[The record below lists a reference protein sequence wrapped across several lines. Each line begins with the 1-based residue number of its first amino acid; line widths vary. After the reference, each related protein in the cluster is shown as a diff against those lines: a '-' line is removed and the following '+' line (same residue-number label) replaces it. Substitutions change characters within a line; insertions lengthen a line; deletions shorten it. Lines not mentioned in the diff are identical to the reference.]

1 MNFKKIE
8 VFGFKSFAD
17 RKVIEI
23 NEGITGIVG
32 PNGCG
37 KSNVADAVRWV
48 LGEQSAKALRGKSM
62 QDVIFNGTKVRK
74 SMSFAEVSLFFDNT
88 EKLFPT
94 LAFDEVKITRK
105 LFRSGE
111 SEYYINDTQCRLMD
125 IQEIIRNT
133 GLGKEGYSIIGQGR
147 VSEIINA
154 KPVDRRAIFEDAAG
168 ISTHKKRKKEAQSK
182 LERTE
187 TNLQRIESILL
198 ELDRQLEP
206 LERQS
211 ADARKYLQLRDELRD
226 LEINEFVYGFEHNAE
241 LKAQVQKTLD
251 EVAEQLES
259 MRGQYADADKQY
271 NKKTADRNN
280 TDVYISRLRDELT
293 ALAVAAESV
302 RGAGNTLSERM
313 SHLTSNRADAEA
325 RLIAIEED
333 IDKKDEEHTYHV
345 THLNMAKEEQGEVK
359 EEYDEAD
366 GEYEELLAKIT
377 QGEQEMESRNDEL
390 LKAMESIADIKENY
404 GKLTAERDTLLE
416 REDELSAEMTD
427 IKSELKAAEE
437 DRLELEKDVDRL
449 RRQRDRLASSRNE
462 VMFSLREAGEKVEKN
477 RAAMTE
483 LQTRISGLESR
494 IKMLAEYS
502 RDYANFRD
510 AVKHLMQAARGD
522 EELSSHIEGLVAE
535 IIKVPKEYETAITTA
550 LGGSVQNV
558 VTADE
563 EDAKFLIRYLKNNRL
578 GTVTFLPLTSYKRR
592 DLDPRLA
599 GILRERGC
607 LGEASKLV
615 SFDKRYDNIVS
626 GLLGSTVVFD
636 NTDNAVEAAR
646 RSGYNVRIVTLEGDM
661 INTSGAISGGAV
673 NRSAMASV
681 FGHERTLEEYRAAA
695 EKMKKEYDKAVVA
708 YKDAQEEADELQ
720 EQLKVFDEDFRNAEV
735 ELATA
740 SQKLEK
746 ASGRCDE
753 LSTSLTAK
761 TGARENIRRR
771 IDMINGALDSVDADK
786 GVPVH
791 DDEAEKERRAGYAKM
806 RERSKELSARLT
818 ELRVKLTSLENAI
831 ASHSENIERLER
843 ESKALSEERTA
854 IRRILSDTED
864 KIKQTES
871 DIDNAVVSDEDR
883 KRQSEIKEK
892 IASLDEYKAKLDE
905 EIAAVMN
912 FKESLTQSMISANEE
927 KVRQEAKMQK
937 IDEDAEEMRV
947 HISEEYDLDYESAA
961 RYRRADFD
969 HEKAAG
975 EIGKLRRAMSKIG
988 PVNLEAI
995 DMYKETQA
1003 RHDELAAQRDD
1014 MRKAQSDILEII
1026 ANLSKEM
1033 SERFD
1038 REFKKINSNFQT
1050 IFSEMFGGGT
1060 GRLEVDLDSAEDP
1073 LEAGIEIYAEP
1084 PGKNLRN
1091 LSQLSGG
1098 EQAFTA
1104 ICILF
1109 AILRLRPMPF
1119 CILDEIDAALDES
1132 NVDLFARYLK
1142 RFSDS
1147 TQFIVITHRK
1157 PTMEQA
1163 DMLYGVT
1170 MQELGVSDVVSVSL
1184 KEAVKHSESK

>member
-17 RKVIEI
+17 RKKIEI
-23 NEGITGIVG
+23 NDGITGIVG

-62 QDVIFNGTKVRK
+62 QDVIFNGTKMRK
-74 SMSFAEVSLFFDNT
+74 SMSFAEVSLYFDNKD
-88 EKLFPT
+88 KLFPT

-111 SEYYINDTQCRLMD
+111 SEYYINDTQCRLRD

-182 LERTE
+182 LEQTE
-187 TNLQRIESILL
+187 NNLQRIESVLQ

-211 ADARKYLQLRDELRD
+211 ADARKFLQLRDELRD
-226 LEINEFVYGFEHNAE
+226 LEINEFVYGYEHNADQ
-241 LKAQVQKTLD
+241 KAQVQAELD
-251 EVAEQLES
+251 SISAQLES
-259 MRGQYADADKQY
+259 LTTEQEEADKKY
-271 NKKTADRNN
+271 SRMTMDRNN

-293 ALAVAAESV
+293 ELAVAAESK
-302 RGAGNTLSERM
+302 RGEGNTLSERM
-313 SHLTSNRADAEA
+313 AHLTSNRKEAES
-325 RLIAIEED
+325 RLVTIEDE
-333 IDKKDEEHTYHV
+333 IESKDQQHTYHV
-345 THLNMAKEEQGEVK
+345 SQLNMAKEEKAEVQA
-359 EEYDEAD
+359 EHDELD
-366 GEYEELLAKIT
+366 KEYEELLAKLT
-377 QGEQEMESRNDEL
+377 EGEREMESRNDEL
-390 LKAMESIADIKENY
+390 LKAMASIADIKENY
-404 GKLTAERDTLLE
+404 GKLTAERDTLTE
-416 REDELSAEMTD
+416 REDELSDEMTD
-427 IKSELKAAEE
+427 IKGELKQAEE
-437 DRLELEKDVDRL
+437 SRLALESNVQKL
-449 RRQRDRLASSRNE
+449 TKQRDRLASSRNE
-462 VMFSLREAGEKVEKN
+462 IMFSLREANAKAEKY
-477 RAAMTE
+477 RTAAVDIQAN
-483 LQTRISGLESR
+483 LSGLESR
-494 IKMLAEYS
+494 IKLLADYS
-502 RDYANFRD
+502 RDYSNFRD
-510 AVKHLMQAARGD
+510 SVKRLMMAAKHND
-522 EELSSHIEGLVAE
+522 ELASHIEGVVAD
-535 IIKVPKEYETAITTA
+535 IIKVPAKYETAMTVA

-558 VTADE
+558 VTENE
-563 EDAKFLIRYLKNNRL
+563 EDAKYLIRYLKTNGL
-578 GTVTFLPLTSYKRR
+578 ASVTFLPLTSYKRR
-592 DLDPRLA
+592 DLDARYA
-599 GILRERGC
+599 GILREKGC

-615 SFDKRYDNIVS
+615 SFDKKYDSIVS

-636 NTDNAVEAAR
+636 NMDDAIAAAR
-646 RSGYNVRIVTLEGDM
+646 RYSYGVRIVTLEGEM
-661 INTSGAISGGAV
+661 LNTTGAISGGSM
-673 NRSAMASV
+673 NRSAMANV
-681 FGHERTLEEYRAAA
+681 FGHERTLQEYRDNA
-695 EKMKKEYDKAVVA
+695 EKLKREHEKAVSA
-708 YKDAQEEADELQ
+708 YKAAQEEADELQ
-720 EQLKVFDEDFRNAEV
+720 EQLKVFDEDFHNAEV
-735 ELATA
+735 DLATA
-740 SQKLEK
+740 TQKLEK
-746 ASGRCDE
+746 AAGKCDE
-753 LSTSLTAK
+753 LSASLTAK
-761 TGARENIRRR
+761 TQARENIRSR
-771 IDMINGALDSVDADK
+771 ISLINSALESVDTGK
-786 GVPVH
+786 EMPEH
-791 DDEAEKERRAGYAKM
+791 DDAAEKERRAGYAKM
-806 RERSKELSARLT
+806 RERSKQLSAQLT
-818 ELRVKLTSLENAI
+818 ELRVELNNLENAVNT
-831 ASHSENIERLER
+831 HSEAITRLEG
-843 ESKALSEERTA
+843 EIAALKEEHSA
-854 IRRILSDTED
+854 IRRALSDTED

-871 DIDNAVVSDEDR
+871 DIDNAVVSAEDR
-883 KRQSEIKEK
+883 KRQTEIKDK
-892 IASLDEYKAKLDE
+892 ISKLDEYKAKLDE
-905 EIAAVMN
+905 DIAALLVH
-912 FKESLTQSMISANEE
+912 KDGLTKSLISANEE

-947 HISEEYDLDYESAA
+947 HIAEEYELDYAGA
-961 RYRRADFD
+961 VRFRRADFD
-969 HEKAAG
+969 HEKAVG
-975 EIGKLRRAMSKIG
+975 EITKLRRAMSKLG
-988 PVNLEAI
+988 PVSLESI
-995 DMYKETQA
+995 DMYKEVQG

-1026 ANLSKEM
+1026 ATLSKEM

-1184 KEAVKHSESK
+1184 KEAVKHSSSE

>member
-23 NEGITGIVG
+23 NDGITGIVG

-74 SMSFAEVSLFFDNT
+74 SMSFAEVSLYFDNKD
-88 EKLFPT
+88 KLFPT

-111 SEYYINDTQCRLMD
+111 SEYYINDTQCRLRD
-125 IQEIIRNT
+125 IQDIIRNT

-182 LERTE
+182 LEQTE
-187 TNLQRIESILL
+187 NNLQRIESILQ

-226 LEINEFVYGFEHNAE
+226 LEINEFVYGYEHNAE
-241 LKAQVQKTLD
+241 LKAQVQRDLD
-251 EVAEQLES
+251 AVIRQLEELRVQS
-259 MRGQYADADKQY
+259 EDADRRYSKM
-271 NKKTADRNN
+271 TMDRNN

-293 ALAVAAESV
+293 ALAVAAESI
-302 RGAGNTLSERM
+302 RGTGNTLSERM
-313 SHLTSNRADAEA
+313 AHLTSNREEAEA
-325 RLIAIEED
+325 RLVAIEED
-333 IDKKDEEHTYHV
+333 IDKKEQEHTYHV

-359 EEYDEAD
+359 EEYDELD
-366 GEYEELLAKIT
+366 KEYEELLAKLT
-377 QGEQEMESRNDEL
+377 EGEREMESRNDEL

-404 GKLTAERDTLLE
+404 GKLTAERDTLME

-427 IKSELKAAEE
+427 LKSELKGAEE
-437 DRLELEKDVDRL
+437 DKLELESTVQRL
-449 RRQRDRLASSRNE
+449 RKQRDRLASSRNE
-462 VMFSLREAGEKVEKN
+462 VMFALREANAKVEKN
-477 RAAMTE
+477 RSASVDIQSRM
-483 LQTRISGLESR
+483 SGLESR
-494 IKMLAEYS
+494 IKLLADYS

-510 AVKHLMQAARGD
+510 AVKHLMQAARHD
-522 EELSSHIEGLVAE
+522 EELDSHIEGLVAD
-535 IIKVPKEYETAITTA
+535 IIKVPKEYETAISTA

-558 VTADE
+558 VTANE
-563 EDAKFLIRYLKNNRL
+563 EDAKYLIRYLKNNRL
-578 GTVTFLPLTSYKRR
+578 GAVTFLPMTSYKRR
-592 DLDPRLA
+592 DLDPRMT
-599 GILRERGC
+599 GILRESGC

-615 SFDKRYDNIVS
+615 SYERKYDSIIS
-626 GLLGSTVVFD
+626 GLLGSTIVFD
-636 NTDNAVEAAR
+636 NLDNAVSAAR
-646 RSGYNVRIVTLEGDM
+646 RYGYNVRIVTLEGDM
-661 INTSGAISGGAV
+661 LNTTGAISGGTV
-673 NRSAMASV
+673 NKSAMSNV
-681 FGHERTLEEYRAAA
+681 FGHERTLQEYKDNA
-695 EKMKKEYDKAVVA
+695 EKLKKEYDKVVA
-708 YKDAQEEADELQ
+708 AYKRAQEEAEELQ
-720 EQLKVFDEDFRNAEV
+720 EQLKAFDEDFHNAEV

-740 SQKLEK
+740 TQKLEK
-746 ASGRCDE
+746 AAGKCNE
-753 LSTSLTAK
+753 LSASLTAK
-761 TGARENIRRR
+761 TDARENIRRR
-771 IDMINGALDSVDADK
+771 IQLISNALDSVDTGA
-786 GVPVH
+786 GVPAH
-791 DDEAEKERRAGYAKM
+791 DDEAEKERRAGYARM
-806 RERSKELSARLT
+806 RERSKELSSRLT
-818 ELRVKLTSLENAI
+818 ELRVQLTNLENNI
-831 ASHSENIERLER
+831 AMHGDNISRLEG
-843 ESKALSEERTA
+843 ESKALTEERTA
-854 IRRILSDTED
+854 IRQALTATED

-871 DIDNAVVSDEDR
+871 DIDNAVVSAEDK
-883 KRQSEIKEK
+883 KRQTEIKEK
-892 IASLDEYKAKLDE
+892 IASLDEYKSKLDE
-905 EIAAVMN
+905 DIAALLLSKDN
-912 FKESLTQSMISANEE
+912 LTKSTISANEE
-927 KVRQEAKMQK
+927 KVRQETKMQK

-947 HISEEYDLDYESAA
+947 HISEEYDLDYAGA
-961 RYRRADFD
+961 VRFRRADFD
-969 HEKAAG
+969 HEKAVG
-975 EIGKLRRAMSKIG
+975 EIAKLRRTMSKIG
-988 PVNLEAI
+988 PVNLESI
-995 DMYKETQA
+995 DMYKETQG

-1014 MRKAQSDILEII
+1014 MRKAQSDIMEII
-1026 ANLSKEM
+1026 ATLSKEM
-1033 SERFD
+1033 SERFN

-1184 KEAVKHSESK
+1184 KEAVKHSSSE

>member
-345 THLNMAKEEQGEVK
+345 THLNMAKEEQSEVK

-404 GKLTAERDTLLE
+404 GKLCSKPWR
-416 REDELSAEMTD
+416 
-427 IKSELKAAEE
+427 
-437 DRLELEKDVDRL
+437 
-449 RRQRDRLASSRNE
+449 ASPTSR
-462 VMFSLREAGEKVEKN
+462 K
-477 RAAMTE
+477 
-483 LQTRISGLESR
+483 I
-494 IKMLAEYS
+494 
-502 RDYANFRD
+502 
-510 AVKHLMQAARGD
+510 
-522 EELSSHIEGLVAE
+522 
-535 IIKVPKEYETAITTA
+535 
-550 LGGSVQNV
+550 
-558 VTADE
+558 
-563 EDAKFLIRYLKNNRL
+563 
-578 GTVTFLPLTSYKRR
+578 
-592 DLDPRLA
+592 
-599 GILRERGC
+599 
-607 LGEASKLV
+607 
-615 SFDKRYDNIVS
+615 
-626 GLLGSTVVFD
+626 
-636 NTDNAVEAAR
+636 
-646 RSGYNVRIVTLEGDM
+646 
-661 INTSGAISGGAV
+661 
-673 NRSAMASV
+673 
-681 FGHERTLEEYRAAA
+681 
-695 EKMKKEYDKAVVA
+695 
-708 YKDAQEEADELQ
+708 
-720 EQLKVFDEDFRNAEV
+720 
-735 ELATA
+735 TA
-740 SQKLEK
+740 S
-746 ASGRCDE
+746 
-753 LSTSLTAK
+753 
-761 TGARENIRRR
+761 
-771 IDMINGALDSVDADK
+771 
-786 GVPVH
+786 
-791 DDEAEKERRAGYAKM
+791 
-806 RERSKELSARLT
+806 
-818 ELRVKLTSLENAI
+818 
-831 ASHSENIERLER
+831 
-843 ESKALSEERTA
+843 
-854 IRRILSDTED
+854 
-864 KIKQTES
+864 
-871 DIDNAVVSDEDR
+871 
-883 KRQSEIKEK
+883 
-892 IASLDEYKAKLDE
+892 
-905 EIAAVMN
+905 
-912 FKESLTQSMISANEE
+912 
-927 KVRQEAKMQK
+927 
-937 IDEDAEEMRV
+937 
-947 HISEEYDLDYESAA
+947 
-961 RYRRADFD
+961 
-969 HEKAAG
+969 
-975 EIGKLRRAMSKIG
+975 
-988 PVNLEAI
+988 
-995 DMYKETQA
+995 
-1003 RHDELAAQRDD
+1003 
-1014 MRKAQSDILEII
+1014 
-1026 ANLSKEM
+1026 
-1033 SERFD
+1033 
-1038 REFKKINSNFQT
+1038 
-1050 IFSEMFGGGT
+1050 
-1060 GRLEVDLDSAEDP
+1060 
-1073 LEAGIEIYAEP
+1073 
-1084 PGKNLRN
+1084 
-1091 LSQLSGG
+1091 
-1098 EQAFTA
+1098 
-1104 ICILF
+1104 
-1109 AILRLRPMPF
+1109 
-1119 CILDEIDAALDES
+1119 
-1132 NVDLFARYLK
+1132 
-1142 RFSDS
+1142 
-1147 TQFIVITHRK
+1147 
-1157 PTMEQA
+1157 
-1163 DMLYGVT
+1163 
-1170 MQELGVSDVVSVSL
+1170 
-1184 KEAVKHSESK
+1184 

>member
-23 NEGITGIVG
+23 NDGITGIVG

-48 LGEQSAKALRGKSM
+48 LGEQSAKALRGKNM

-74 SMSFAEVSLFFDNT
+74 SMSFAEVSLFFDNS

-211 ADARKYLQLRDELRD
+211 EDARKYLQMRDELRA
-226 LEINEFVYGFEHNAE
+226 LEINEFIYGYEHNSE
-241 LKAQVQKTLD
+241 EKAQVREALD
-251 EVAEQLES
+251 DIEAQLKEKQE
-259 MRGQYADADKQY
+259 QYADADKQY
-271 NKKTADRNN
+271 AKKFAERNN
-280 TDVYISRLRDELT
+280 ADVYMSRLRDELT
-293 ALAVAAESV
+293 ELAVAAANMQ
-302 RGAGNTLSERM
+302 GAGNTLSERM
-313 SHLTSNRADAEA
+313 SHLTSNRAAAEE
-325 RLIAIEED
+325 RLVAIEND
-333 IDKKDEEHTYHV
+333 LDKKDEEHTYHV
-345 THLNMAKEEQGEVK
+345 TQLSMAKEEQGEVK
-359 EEYDEAD
+359 KEYDELD
-366 GEYEELLAKIT
+366 GEYSELLRKIT
-377 QGEQEMESRNDEL
+377 QSDEEMQNRLE
-390 LKAMESIADIKENY
+390 AMESIADIKENF
-404 GKLTAERDTLLE
+404 GKLTAERNTLAE
-416 REDELSAEMTD
+416 RVEELDKETAKIKSDLTSAE
-427 IKSELKAAEE
+427 EE
-437 DRLELEKDVDRL
+437 KLDLEANVQKL
-449 RRQRDRLASSRNE
+449 RTQRDRLASSCNE
-462 VMFSLREAGEKVEKN
+462 VRFSLRKATETVEKS
-477 RAAMTE
+477 RAMQAE
-483 LQTRISGLESR
+483 VQSRISGLESNIR
-494 IKMLAEYS
+494 MLAEYS
-502 RDYANFRD
+502 RDYKSFRD
-510 AVKHLMQAARGD
+510 AVKNLMQAAKTD

-535 IIKVPKEYETAITTA
+535 IIKVPKQYEVAISNA
-550 LGGSVQNV
+550 LGGAVQNV

-563 EDAKFLIRYLKNNRL
+563 DDAKYLINYLKANRL
-578 GTVTFLPLTSYKRR
+578 GAVTFLPLTSYKRR
-592 DLDPRLA
+592 DLDPRFA
-599 GILRERGC
+599 GVLRERGC

-615 SFDKRYDNIVS
+615 SFDKRYDNIIS
-626 GLLGSTVVFD
+626 GLLGSTVIFD
-636 NTDNAVEAAR
+636 NLDNAVAAAR
-646 RSGYNVRIVTLEGDM
+646 RTGYNVRIVTLDGDM
-661 INTSGAISGGAV
+661 LNTSGAISGGAV
-673 NRSAMASV
+673 NKSAMASV
-681 FGHERTLEEYRAAA
+681 FGHERTLEEYRAALQ
-695 EKMKKEYDKAVVA
+695 KMKAEQEKAVAV
-708 YKDAQEEADELQ
+708 YNKAQEEAAELQ
-720 EQLKVFDEDFRNAEV
+720 EQLKVFEEDFHNADLS
-735 ELATA
+735 LATA
-740 SQKLEK
+740 VQKLDK
-746 ASGRCDE
+746 AAGRCEE
-753 LSTSLTAK
+753 LSASLTEKTQARYKINSRIELIVAALAK
-761 TGARENIRRR
+761 VSEGP
-771 IDMINGALDSVDADK
+771 DA
-786 GVPVH
+786 PVY
-791 DDEAEKERRAGYAKM
+791 DDEAEKQRRAGYAKM
-806 RERSKELSARLT
+806 RERSNELAAELSD
-818 ELRVKLTSLENAI
+818 LRVQLNDLENKISA
-831 ASHSENIERLER
+831 HEENKNRLER
-843 ESKALSEERTA
+843 EAEALREEHKMIRKALAS
-854 IRRILSDTED
+854 TED
-864 KIKQTES
+864 QIKQTES
-871 DIDNAVVSDEDR
+871 EIDNAVVSDAD
-883 KRQSEIKEK
+883 KLRQAEIKEQ
-892 IASLDEYKAKLDE
+892 IASLDSHKAKLDE
-905 EIAAVMN
+905 EIGAVMSM
-912 FKESLTQSMISANEE
+912 KETLTQSMIALNGE
-927 KVRQEAKMQK
+927 KARQESKMQK
-937 IDEDAEEMRV
+937 IDEDAEAMRV
-947 HISEEYDLDYESAA
+947 HIADEYELDYESAV
-961 RYRRADFD
+961 RYRLAEFD
-969 HEKAAG
+969 HEKAVG
-975 EIGKLRRAMSKIG
+975 EIAKLRRAIGKLG
-988 PVNLEAI
+988 PVSLESI
-995 DMYKETQA
+995 DMYKETKE
-1003 RHDELAAQRDD
+1003 RHDELASQRDD

-1026 ANLSKEM
+1026 ATLSKEM

-1038 REFKKINSNFQT
+1038 REFKKINANFQT

-1060 GRLEVDLDSAEDP
+1060 GRLEVDLESAEDP

-1184 KEAVKHSESK
+1184 KEAVKHSESN